1 MCIGINSEVKVNANI
16 GNSGLASYIP
26 TELEKVKIAIK
37 YGVDTI
43 MDLSTGEAIKI
54 TREAITKVITVPVGT
69 VPIYEALRVAGSV
82 KNMSVNLLRVFALA
96 GEL

>member
-43 MDLSTGEAIKI
+43 MDLSTG
-54 TREAITKVITVPVGT
+54 
-69 VPIYEALRVAGSV
+69 
-82 KNMSVNLLRVFALA
+82 
-96 GEL
+96 